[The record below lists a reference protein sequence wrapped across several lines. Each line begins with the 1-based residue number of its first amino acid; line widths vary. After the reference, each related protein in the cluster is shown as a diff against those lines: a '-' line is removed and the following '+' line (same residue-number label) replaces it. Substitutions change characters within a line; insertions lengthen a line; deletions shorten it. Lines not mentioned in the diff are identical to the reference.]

1 MNKVWSKA
9 SAILLLGSAIL
20 FSSSASTPV
29 YAASSTYKVTFEQ
42 ARLVSNDHVG
52 NEWSIA
58 AAVAGKAIN
67 EGNSMNVSV
76 DAKGSIKLYGYVVE
90 EDKIPDEGENTKT
103 VNVSSISS
111 KGSTVKVLVTVTE
124 NRGRYSG
131 NEAVWEFTYKIK
143 KQ

>member
-29 YAASSTYKVTFEQ
+29 YASSSAYTVTFQE
-42 ARLVSNDHVG
+42 ARMVSNDHVG
-52 NEWSIA
+52 NEWAIA
-58 AAVAGKAIN
+58 AKVAGKAID
-67 EGNSMNVSV
+67 EGKSVNVNV
-76 DAKGSIKLYGYVVE
+76 DSKGSIKLYGYVIE
-90 EDKIPDEGENTKT
+90 EDKIPDEGENTKV

-111 KGSTVKVLVTVTE
+111 KGSTFKVRVTVTE

-131 NEAVWEFTYKIK
+131 NEAIWEFTYKIK